1 MYEWI
6 IWWLENFNSSPP
18 KLTIIYAPQS
28 SHLVMHYS
36 TVLTTYVSRHV
47 VTVIILC
54 KLQHCLN
61 SWSVRQGQCH
71 NNLSKTTQIACSR
84 MTTTMFSHRGRES
97 SSGHRIGGHDGSQKG
112 VSLIGGVWL
121 NDSLCPHCFW
131 KGWWDHCCHFAHLSL
146 PLATWSLA
154 CMQTNQPS
162 SVYLIG
168 TLSLL
173 KCLHAA
179 QPLLRLAWDGGS

>member
-18 KLTIIYAPQS
+18 KLTIIYGPQS

-61 SWSVRQGQCH
+61 SWSVRQGQCR
-71 NNLSKTTQIACSR
+71 NNLSKTTQIAWLPLCFHTGEER
-84 MTTTMFSHRGRES
+84 AAVATES
-97 SSGHRIGGHDGSQKG
+97 VDMMGARK
-112 VSLIGGVWL
+112 VWVWL
-121 NDSLCPHCFW
+121 EECDSMILFVHIAFGRDDGIIAVILPTSPSLWPLGASHACRQTKP
-131 KGWWDHCCHFAHLSL
+131 ASLS
-146 PLATWSLA
+146 SL
-154 CMQTNQPS
+154 
-162 SVYLIG
+162 
-168 TLSLL
+168 
-173 KCLHAA
+173 
-179 QPLLRLAWDGGS
+179 

>member
-28 SHLVMHYS
+28 SHLVMHDS

-61 SWSVRQGQCH
+61 SWSVRQGQCR

-84 MTTTMFSHRGRES
+84 MTTTMFSHRGRAAAVATES
-97 SSGHRIGGHDGSQKG
+97 VDMMRARK
-112 VSLIGGVWL
+112 VWVWL
-121 NDSLCPHCFW
+121 EECDSMILFVHIAFGRDDGIIAVILPTSPSLWPLGASHACRQTKP
-131 KGWWDHCCHFAHLSL
+131 ASLS
-146 PLATWSLA
+146 SL
-154 CMQTNQPS
+154 
-162 SVYLIG
+162 
-168 TLSLL
+168 
-173 KCLHAA
+173 
-179 QPLLRLAWDGGS
+179 